1 MFEKW
6 KEILLGSEDE
16 QNSTQSLEHNAH
28 AWSVLFCLQRSLFC
42 LQRSLFC
49 LQRSLFCLQR
59 SLFCLKR
66 SLFCLQHFFFF
77 NVHLFVCRHVFHL
90 QRSLFFFA
98 AIVFSLQRFFF
109 SAASPLWA
117 IVPFRWFGPPN
128 CSTNLTWI
136 PLNWFIRAVNFG
148 SLQYPSSSS
157 WAFPSIA
164 FLCNVF

>member
-49 LQRSLFCLQR
+49 LQRSLSCLQR
-59 SLFCLKR
+59 SLFCL
-66 SLFCLQHFFFF
+66 Q
-77 NVHLFVCRHVFHL
+77 HVFYL
-90 QRSLFFFA
+90 KRSLFFFA
-98 AIVFSLQRFFF
+98 EIVFSLQSFFF
-109 SAASPLWA
+109 FAASPLWA

-128 CSTNLTWI
+128 CPTNLTWI

-148 SLQYPSSSS
+148 SLQYPSSSLLG
-157 WAFPSIA
+157 FPTYSLSLQCLVT
-164 FLCNVF
+164 LCHS